1 MKWDVG
7 FEEGAVCGP
16 EEGVPSGC
24 STEETCSIEVDG
36 LAISFATALVI
47 ETLGGTRVI
56 WLRDLCRNFGA
67 DAAKPSLNAD
77 FGGTTAVG
85 GGRAGETGGM
95 GGGKSG

>member
-24 STEETCSIEVDG
+24 SIEEMRSTEVDG

-47 ETLGGTRVI
+47 ETLGGTRAI
-56 WLRDLCRNFGA
+56 
-67 DAAKPSLNAD
+67 
-77 FGGTTAVG
+77 
-85 GGRAGETGGM
+85 
-95 GGGKSG
+95 